1 MNFIVENWYFIIV
14 AVAVGC
20 CIGVAV
26 ARCLGLP
33 RSDQLEKVKEWLL
46 LACTKA
52 EAELGSGTGKLKLPY
67 VYDMFL
73 AKFPWLSKLISF
85 ATFAGLVDDA
95 LVKMRKLLSENDAAK
110 ALVESTEVKISE

>member
-14 AVAVGC
+14 AVAVGV

-26 ARCLGLP
+26 VRFLGLP
-33 RSDQLEKVKEWLL
+33 RSEQIEKVQEWLL

-67 VYDMFL
+67 VYDLFVT
-73 AKFPWLSKLISF
+73 KFPWLSKAISF
-85 ATFAGLVDDA
+85 TTFSGLVDEA
-95 LVKMRKLLSENDAAK
+95 LVKMRKLLAENNAAK